1 MFTVLVQKDNSVVV
15 TERQRIMQNSKLIDV
30 FQIVVPKLYDDVEM
44 EKFLLVLEYLTP
56 INHRHNFLE
65 LEVADANYKNDFLLY
80 KLKLDTNLTSEVG
93 NVQFMISFF
102 QVEMTDE
109 GKVET
114 PVRKTD
120 VFTMKV
126 IPIADWFVDPSDCLS
141 ALDQR
146 IIVTQ
151 QNIKAMADLQ
161 STLALDKLDDIK
173 LDIESK
179 KIYGTSGG
187 EKKGLGIDLND
198 LGDAIAD
205 NTSNGMVVVNTY
217 DEEETGNGTT

>member
-93 NVQFMISFF
+93 DVQFMISFF
-102 QVEMTDE
+102 Q
-109 GKVET
+109 K
-114 PVRKTD
+114 
-120 VFTMKV
+120 
-126 IPIADWFVDPSDCLS
+126 
-141 ALDQR
+141 
-146 IIVTQ
+146 
-151 QNIKAMADLQ
+151 
-161 STLALDKLDDIK
+161 
-173 LDIESK
+173 
-179 KIYGTSGG
+179 
-187 EKKGLGIDLND
+187 
-198 LGDAIAD
+198 
-205 NTSNGMVVVNTY
+205 
-217 DEEETGNGTT
+217 